1 MNAGPVEHLSP
12 DARRIA
18 LAVARAAL
26 PAGDRFAEADER
38 TVDRTERLLSG
49 FGRGTVAR
57 WGSLLHVIEHAAR
70 ITHRGRSFSSL
81 PRTEAETML
90 VHWATGDVDVSRR
103 TLALALTAPMKI
115 AYFDDPKIYADLK
128 SKWRFTSL
136 VTESPRWMRQVIDGD
151 SLTEDTDVE
160 CDAVV
165 IGTGAGGAVVACELA
180 RKGLA
185 VLLLEEG
192 RYHTRVDFDGRG
204 IDNIRRF
211 YRGKGT
217 VGTVGNTFIPL
228 PMGRLVGGSTAINTG
243 TCWRTPEWVL
253 ERWAEEEGL
262 RDLAP
267 DRMAPYFERVE
278 KELEVAPSPWSVL
291 GGVARVVSR
300 GCDALGYSHRALARN
315 APGCDGSGICDYG
328 CPTDAR
334 RSTNVSYVP
343 SALGA
348 GAQLFTGVRAARI
361 LRESGRVVGVE
372 GVACG
377 SSASPE
383 GDRTET
389 RTTGKRV
396 RVRARATI
404 VACGTVMSPLL
415 LGGDAGARRLPWLGR
430 NLSIHPATTVSALF
444 DEEIRGYAAVPQG
457 YCVDEFRRE
466 GILLM
471 GASAPVDMA
480 ASTFGFV
487 GRDLVRLMEAYD
499 KVASFGVMV
508 DDETRGRVTRGPG
521 GRPLILYRVG
531 RVERERLR
539 RGTEIM
545 ARIYLAAG
553 AREVYPALHGH
564 RVIRDARDIAR
575 LASTLP
581 AASDWLLSAFHPLGT
596 CRMAMDP
603 TRGVVSTDHE
613 VFGAPGLYVSDGSVV
628 PSSVGVNPQE
638 TIMALSTRAAERIAR
653 RLES

>member
-1 MNAGPVEHLSP
+1 MEHLSP

-26 PAGDRFAEADER
+26 PTGDRFQEADER

-70 ITHRGRSFSSL
+70 VAHRGRAFSSL
-81 PRTEAETML
+81 PRTEAEEML
-90 VHWATGDVDVSRR
+90 AHWATGDVDVSRR

-115 AYFDDPKIYADLK
+115 AYFDDPRIYAHLK
-128 SKWRFTSL
+128 SKWRFTS
-136 VTESPRWMRQVIDGD
+136 VVPESPRWMRQVTDGE
-151 SLTEDTDVE
+151 SLGGDVDLE

-180 RKGLA
+180 RRGLA

-192 RYHTRVDFDGRG
+192 RYHTRADFDGRG
-204 IDNIRRF
+204 IENIRRF

-243 TCWRTPEWVL
+243 TCWRTPDWVL
-253 ERWAEEEGL
+253 DRWAREEGL
-262 RDLAP
+262 HDLAP

-315 APGCDGSGICDYG
+315 APGCDGSGVCDYG

-343 SALGA
+343 AALTA
-348 GAQLFTGVRAARI
+348 GAQLFTGVRATRI
-361 LRESGRVVGVE
+361 VREGGRVVGVE
-372 GVACG
+372 GVASG
-377 SSASPE
+377 P
-383 GDRTET
+383 
-389 RTTGKRV
+389 GKRVRV
-396 RVRARATI
+396 RVRARATV

-415 LGGDAGARRLPWLGR
+415 LGADADARRLPWLGR

-480 ASTFGFV
+480 ATTFGFV

-508 DDETRGRVTRGPG
+508 EDETRGRVTRGPG
-521 GRPLILYRVG
+521 GRPLILYRLG
-531 RVERERLR
+531 RLERERLR
-539 RGTEIM
+539 RGAEIM

-553 AREVYPALHGH
+553 AREVYPAVHGH
-564 RVIRDARDIAR
+564 RTIRDARDIAR

-581 AASDWLLSAFHPLGT
+581 AASDWLLTAFHPLGT
-596 CRMAMDP
+596 CRMAADP
-603 TRGVVSTDHE
+603 SRGVVSTDHE

-638 TIMALSTRAAERIAR
+638 TIMAISTRAAERIAR
-653 RLES
+653 RLQS

>member
-1 MNAGPVEHLSP
+1 VNAGPVEHLSP
-12 DARRIA
+12 DARRVA

-38 TVDRTERLLSG
+38 TVERTERLLSG

-70 ITHRGRSFSSL
+70 VTHRGRRFSSL
-81 PRTEAETML
+81 PRTEAEAML
-90 VHWATGDVDVSRR
+90 VQWATGDVDVSRR

-136 VTESPRWMRQVIDGD
+136 ATESPRWMRQVTDGD
-151 SLTEDTDVE
+151 SLTEDVDVE

-165 IGTGAGGAVVACELA
+165 VGTGAGGAVVACELA

-211 YRGKGT
+211 YRGKGA

-253 ERWAEEEGL
+253 HRWADEEGL

-300 GCDALGYSHRALARN
+300 GCDALGYSHRALNRN
-315 APGCDGSGICDYG
+315 APGCDGSGVCDYG

-343 SALGA
+343 SALTA

-361 LRESGRVVGVE
+361 LRQREHGRVVGVE
-372 GVACG
+372 GVASG
-377 SSASPE
+377 S
-383 GDRTET
+383 
-389 RTTGKRV
+389 GKRV
-396 RVRARATI
+396 RVRARATV

-415 LGGDAGARRLPWLGR
+415 LGADAGARRLPWLGR

-487 GRDLVRLMEAYD
+487 GRDLVRLMESYD
-499 KVASFGVMV
+499 RVASFGVMV
-508 DDETRGRVTRGPG
+508 EDDTRGRVTRGPG
-521 GRPLILYRVG
+521 GRPLILYRIG

-539 RGTEIM
+539 RGAEIM

-553 AREVYPALHGH
+553 AREVYPAVHGH

-575 LASTLP
+575 LAATLP

-596 CRMAMDP
+596 CRMATDP
-603 TRGVVSTDHE
+603 ARGVVSTDHE

-653 RLES
+653 KLEH